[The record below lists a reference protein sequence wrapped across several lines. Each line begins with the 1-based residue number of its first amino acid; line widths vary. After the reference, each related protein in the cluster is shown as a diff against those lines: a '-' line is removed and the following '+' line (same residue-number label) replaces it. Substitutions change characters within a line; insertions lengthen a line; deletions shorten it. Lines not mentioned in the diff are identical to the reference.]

1 MEIAEILDPGR
12 VVVDV
17 QMTSKKAVL
26 EKLASM
32 LSSADGALT
41 SKIVFDCLVAR
52 ERLGTTGLG
61 NGIAIPHGRV
71 ASNGKSIGAFV
82 RTVSPIDFDAVDNA
96 PVDIFFALCVPEDA
110 TDEHLAL
117 LSALAGNFSNPDFV
131 KALRDLPSVADI
143 YKHLTNTEQ
152 ARRRAEGDD
161 Q

>member
-17 QMTSKKAVL
+17 QMTSRKAVL

-61 NGIAIPHGRV
+61 NGIAIPHARV
-71 ASNGKSIGAFV
+71 AGNGNSIGAFV
-82 RTVSPIDFDAVDNA
+82 RTADPIDFDAVDSA
-96 PVDIFFALCVPEDA
+96 PVDIFFALCVPGDA

-117 LSALAGNFSNPDFV
+117 LSALAGKFSNLEFV
-131 KALRDLPSVADI
+131 HTLRDISSVAEI
-143 YKHLTNTEQ
+143 YEHLTNTDHEP
-152 ARRRAEGDD
+152 RRAEGDN